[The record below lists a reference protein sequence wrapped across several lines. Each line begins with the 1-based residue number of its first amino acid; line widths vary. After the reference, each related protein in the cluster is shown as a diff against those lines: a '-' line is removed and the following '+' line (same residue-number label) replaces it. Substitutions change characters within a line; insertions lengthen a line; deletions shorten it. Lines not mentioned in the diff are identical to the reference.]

1 MRLAPRLALTFGL
14 LAAVSTAGV
23 GLAVRTR
30 LAARETA
37 RFQTEVDG
45 VCARIA
51 AEVQRQGEAD
61 QTLIAGACLG
71 GEIVDRAGIAVDRGE
86 LDERRPAYS
95 EIVRGQRKAFDLD
108 EIVLGVEGG
117 DLVGASPIQLLGLP
131 ARDVDALLRAPP
143 SPGGRDG
150 SNGTHFTM
158 RGAPTPAIV
167 SRCRKRSDG
176 GKIVGL
182 VGARHLDPLLER
194 VARTLDVTL
203 EPSWKAERAAPPAP
217 PAPEKTE
224 KPPVK
229 KDAPPRDGKRGP
241 REKPP
246 GGGPSPLPSP
256 VTTPSS
262 APSTSAL
269 PSPSASSASSP
280 KESDLVRATCNKLK
294 DETGKPLAFAILKS
308 TRELDEN
315 LHDVDQAVG
324 LYAAISAAVAFV
336 VAVIL
341 ARGLG
346 RPLSDLATEAGKVA
360 AGDARPIQVKGTGEV
375 QELAS
380 AFDRM
385 IMDLA
390 VTRRRLA
397 AASRVAAW
405 REVARRVAHEVKNP
419 LMPIRAA
426 VETLRR
432 LRAREDPRFD
442 EYFDEATRT
451 VLDEVHRISN
461 IVTEFTRFA
470 RLPQPRPV
478 DLDAEE
484 VAKHVVQIHKAA
496 ANDTALTHTPQRR
509 TPTLRADRDQVIQVL
524 TNLIQNALDAVKD
537 VEGGAVSVTTDTDGH
552 YVAFTVADNGAGIA
566 PEIAARLFEPY
577 ATTKAAGTGLGLAIA
592 QRIALEHNGELSYIG
607 TSASGTGAVFRLLLP
622 IEGPPPVSELG
633 EAPVSD
639 S

>member
-30 LAARETA
+30 LAARETT
-37 RFQTEVDG
+37 RFQNEVGG
-45 VCARIA
+45 VCARIV

-117 DLVGASPIQLLGLP
+117 DLVGASPIQLLGMP
-131 ARDVDALLRAPP
+131 TRDVDALLR
-143 SPGGRDG
+143 G
-150 SNGTHFTM
+150 NGTHFTM
-158 RGAPTPAIV
+158 RGSPVPAIV
-167 SRCRKRSDG
+167 SRCTKRSDG

-203 EPSWKAERAAPPAP
+203 KPSWKNEGAKEPASAPPP
-217 PAPEKTE
+217 PEKKE
-224 KPPVK
+224 
-229 KDAPPRDGKRGP
+229 APPRDPKKGKGGP
-241 REKPP
+241 TA
-246 GGGPSPLPSP
+246 GGPSPLPPP
-256 VTTPSS
+256 VTG
-262 APSTSAL
+262 
-269 PSPSASSASSP
+269 PSASSPAPTASASAGTSASTAGA
-280 KESDLVRATCNKLK
+280 ELARATCDKLK
-294 DETGKPLAFAILKS
+294 DEKGRVLAFDILKS
-308 TRELDEN
+308 TRELEEN
-315 LHDVDQAVG
+315 LHDVDQTVG

-360 AGDARPIQVKGTGEV
+360 AGDARPIQVKGSGEV

-385 IMDLA
+385 IQDLA

-419 LMPIRAA
+419 LAPIRAA

-478 DLDAEE
+478 ELDPEE

-496 ANDTALTHTPQRR
+496 AGDTSLSHTTQRR
-509 TPTLRADRDQVIQVL
+509 APTIRADRDQVIQVL

-537 VEGGAVSVTTDTDGH
+537 QPGGAVSVTTDTDGH
-552 YVAFTVADNGAGIA
+552 YVAFTVADDGSGIA
-566 PEIAARLFEPY
+566 PEFAARLFEPY
-577 ATTKAAGTGLGLAIA
+577 ATTKASGTGLGLAIA
-592 QRIALEHNGELSYIG
+592 QRIALEHNGELSYMG
-607 TSASGTGAVFRLLLP
+607 PSANGRGAVFRLLLP
-622 IEGPPPVSELG
+622 IEGPPPMSEV
-633 EAPVSD
+633 PTSD

>member
-1 MRLAPRLALTFGL
+1 MRLAPRLAITFGL

-30 LAARETA
+30 LAARETT
-37 RFQTEVDG
+37 RFQNEVGG

-61 QTLIAGACLG
+61 QTLIAGACQG
-71 GEIVDRAGIAVDRGE
+71 GEIVDRVGIALDLGQ
-86 LDERRPAYS
+86 LDERRPGYS
-95 EIVRGQRKAFDLD
+95 EVVRGQRKAFDLD
-108 EIVLGVEGG
+108 EIILGVEGG
-117 DLVGASPIQLLGLP
+117 DLVGAAPTSLLGMP
-131 ARDVDALLRAPP
+131 AKEVDALLRGNAQ
-143 SPGGRDG
+143 R
-150 SNGTHFTM
+150 FTM
-158 RGAPTPAIV
+158 RAPPVPAIV
-167 SRCRKRSDG
+167 SRCTKRSDG
-176 GKIVGL
+176 GKMVGL
-182 VGARHLDPLLER
+182 VGARQLDPLLER

-203 EPSWKAERAAPPAP
+203 QPSWKTPTPTTASSSSSSKKPSPPAP
-217 PAPEKTE
+217 A
-224 KPPVK
+224 
-229 KDAPPRDGKRGP
+229 AS
-241 REKPP
+241 
-246 GGGPSPLPSP
+246 PSGS
-256 VTTPSS
+256 
-262 APSTSAL
+262 PST
-269 PSPSASSASSP
+269 SASSASPFGSMFAP
-280 KESDLVRATCNKLK
+280 VPEIARATCDKLK
-294 DETGKPLAFAILKS
+294 DEKGKVLAFDILKS
-308 TRELDEN
+308 TRELEEN
-315 LHDVDQAVG
+315 LHDVDQTVG

-360 AGDARPIQVKGTGEV
+360 AGDARPIRVKGSGEV

-385 IMDLA
+385 IQDLA

-419 LMPIRAA
+419 LAPIRAA

-470 RLPQPRPV
+470 RLPQPRPQEV
-478 DLDAEE
+478 DVEE
-484 VAKHVVQIHKAA
+484 IAKHVVQIHKAA
-496 ANDTALTHTPQRR
+496 AGDVPLANVTQRR
-509 TPTLRADRDQVIQVL
+509 APKIRADRDQVIQVL

-537 VEGGAVSVTTDTDGH
+537 VEGGAVSITTDTDGH
-552 YVAFTVADNGAGIA
+552 YVAFSVADNGTGIA
-566 PEIAARLFEPY
+566 PEFAARLFEPY
-577 ATTKAAGTGLGLAIA
+577 ATTKASGTGLGLAIA
-592 QRIALEHNGELSYIG
+592 QRIALEHNGELSWVG
-607 TSASGTGAVFRLLLP
+607 ASANGKGAVFRLTLP
-622 IEGPPPVSELG
+622 IEGPPPMS
-633 EAPVSD
+633 EAPTSD
-639 S
+639 NDRV

>member
-30 LAARETA
+30 LAARETT
-37 RFQTEVDG
+37 RFQTEVGG
-45 VCARIA
+45 VCDRIV

-117 DLVGASPIQLLGLP
+117 DLVGASPIQLLGMP
-131 ARDVDALLRAPP
+131 ARDVDALLRADR
-143 SPGGRDG
+143 G
-150 SNGTHFTM
+150 HFTM
-158 RGAPTPAIV
+158 RGAPVPAIV
-167 SRCRKRSDG
+167 SRCTKRSDG
-176 GKIVGL
+176 GKVVGL

-194 VARTLDVTL
+194 VARTLDVSL
-203 EPSWKAERAAPPAP
+203 EPSWKGEPEPPEKAPP
-217 PAPEKTE
+217 T
-224 KPPVK
+224 K
-229 KDAPPRDGKRGP
+229 KEAPPRDPPKKGKG
-241 REKPP
+241 
-246 GGGPSPLPSP
+246 GASSGGPSPLPSP
-256 VTTPSS
+256 VT
-262 APSTSAL
+262 APSPAS
-269 PSPSASSASSP
+269 SPSAAPASSAKATP
-280 KESDLVRATCNKLK
+280 KASELARATCDKLK
-294 DETGKPLAFAILKS
+294 DERGRVLAFDILKS
-308 TRELDEN
+308 TRELEEN
-315 LHDVDQAVG
+315 LHDVDRTVS

-360 AGDARPIQVKGTGEV
+360 AGDARPIRVKGSGEV

-385 IMDLA
+385 ILDLA

-419 LMPIRAA
+419 LAPIRAA

-470 RLPQPRPV
+470 RLPPPRPV
-478 DLDAEE
+478 ELDPEE
-484 VAKHVVQIHKAA
+484 VAKHVVQVHKAA
-496 ANDTALTHTPQRR
+496 AGETTLAHTPQRR
-509 TPTLRADRDQVIQVL
+509 SPTIRADRDQVIQVL

-537 VEGGAVSVTTDTDGH
+537 VQGGAVSVTTDTDGH

-577 ATTKAAGTGLGLAIA
+577 ATTKASGTGLGLAIA
-592 QRIALEHNGELSYIG
+592 QRIALEHNGELSYVG
-607 TSASGTGAVFRLLLP
+607 PSASGTGAVFRLLLP
-622 IEGPPPVSELG
+622 IEGPPPMS
-633 EAPVSD
+633 EAPTSD
-639 S
+639 A